1 MTELSQTRFENNV
14 RILSATLLK
23 LCEDSGVRR
32 NDGANV
38 ISGALAEV
46 LAAFLGPL
54 EAVERLRMVADL
66 MERQILSDGLN
77 GVQ

>member
-1 MTELSQTRFENNV
+1 MTHNEQTRFENNV

-23 LCEDSGVRR
+23 LCEDNGIRR

-38 ISGALAEV
+38 ISGALAEA

-66 MERQILSDGLN
+66 MERQILDSGLN
-77 GVQ
+77 SVQ